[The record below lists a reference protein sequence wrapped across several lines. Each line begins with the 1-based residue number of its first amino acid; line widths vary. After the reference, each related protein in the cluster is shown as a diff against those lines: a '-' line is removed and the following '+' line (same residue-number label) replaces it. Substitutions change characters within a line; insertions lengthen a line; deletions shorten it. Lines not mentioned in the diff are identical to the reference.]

1 MTGSAIHRYPKDTRD
16 KLFLLSVAATTLIA
30 WHPLRALLD
39 AALKHE
45 QNSHILLVLPIVV
58 GLLYLEGAGRNI
70 KPETAALPGAVLLVV
85 SGLLAITSFHY
96 GRAMGPANTL
106 SLSIAAL
113 VFAWLGLVFAFYGV
127 HIFKKCIFPLLFL
140 LLLVPLPPS
149 VLNAVTYTLQYGS
162 TRATEALFIAFGI
175 PVAREGFVLF
185 LPSIDIEVAAEC
197 SGIRSSMMLVLTC
210 VVLGHLFL
218 RSPWRQCVLFVSVI
232 AVTILKNALR
242 IFTLA
247 TLAMYVDPSWIE
259 GDFHHL
265 YGGSIFFALAMAIIL
280 VVLRLLRRSEEKP
293 KTQLQPPPV
302 HAGANLT

>member
-58 GLLYLEGAGRNI
+58 GLLYLEGAERNI
-70 KPETAALPGAVLLVV
+70 KPEKGCPAPALVLLVV
-85 SGLLAITSFHY
+85 SGFLAITSFHY

-197 SGIRSSMMLVLTC
+197 SGIRSSIC
-210 VVLGHLFL
+210 W
-218 RSPWRQCVLFVSVI
+218 S
-232 AVTILKNALR
+232 
-242 IFTLA
+242 
-247 TLAMYVDPSWIE
+247 
-259 GDFHHL
+259 
-265 YGGSIFFALAMAIIL
+265 
-280 VVLRLLRRSEEKP
+280 
-293 KTQLQPPPV
+293 
-302 HAGANLT
+302 

>member
-1 MTGSAIHRYPKDTRD
+1 MTSPVIQRYPKTTRD
-16 KLFLLSVAATTLIA
+16 KLFLLSVAVTTLIA

-45 QNSHILLVLPIVV
+45 QNSHILFVLPIVV
-58 GLLYLEGAGRNI
+58 GLLYLEGVAKNI
-70 KPETAALPGAVLLVV
+70 KPETAVLPSAVLLVV
-85 SGLLAITSFHY
+85 AGTLSLTSFVY
-96 GRAMGPANTL
+96 RSVIGPANTL

-113 VFAWLGLVFAFYGV
+113 VFSWLGLVFAFYGV

-140 LLLVPLPPS
+140 LFLVPLPPI
-149 VLNAVTYTLQYGS
+149 VLNAVTYALQYGS

-185 LPSIDIEVAAEC
+185 LPTIDIEVAAEC

-210 VVLGHLFL
+210 LVLGHLFL
-218 RSPWRQCVLFVSVI
+218 RSSWRQFVLFVSVAAI
-232 AVTILKNALR
+232 TILKNALR
-242 IFTLA
+242 IFTLT

-265 YGGSIFFALAMAIIL
+265 YGGSIFFALAMAMIL
-280 VVLRLLRRSEEKP
+280 LVLRFLRRSERGPERL
-293 KTQLQPPPV
+293 LQRPSM
-302 HAGANLT
+302 HAGANPT